1 MASRSLPGL
10 ALTGFWD
17 LGSTGWKTGMDANL
31 LAVSVLL
38 KAVALSRITNLPGSP
53 VNGDIYIVPD
63 GQTNEKKVAFRDNG
77 AWGYITAWEGLQFW
91 VDDENAFV
99 TFNGADWTAGSA
111 GSVPEA
117 PIDGT
122 QYGRKDG
129 VWVAVAAGGSA
140 NRTISAKTASYTLA
154 AADNL
159 VKINAGHASTP
170 IVITLPQNSDA
181 AFPIGG
187 WLPVENTNVATV
199 TIQAGTGATA
209 VNGPSVLAQGEVAI
223 IWKNATN
230 GWTVSKLG
238 GTGGGTGERTISAKT
253 ADYTL
258 GAADNVVKINAGHA
272 STPIAISVP
281 QNSTAAVPIGAWIP
295 IENTN
300 VATVT
305 VQAGSGATLVGGPA
319 TLAQGEIAIVWK
331 NSTNGWTVS
340 KFGTSGA
347 TFPTLAGNAGK
358 HLAVNDD
365 EDGVEWV
372 DDEVGGFT
380 NISVSFFA
388 GGVPTA
394 SVLIARFTAVESFSI
409 PSGAAGSYGTFGT
422 APTGGSV
429 VIDLK
434 KNGTSFGSLTFS
446 ASATTGVFSVGTTT
460 SFVAGDNIDFVAP
473 SDLRTAANLSVSMLG
488 SL

>member
-358 HLAVNDD
+358 HLAVNAEEDD
-365 EDGVEWV
+365 VEWV
-372 DDEVGGFT
+372 DPGTGGILYL
-380 NISVSFFA
+380 NISFFA
-388 GGVPTA
+388 GGTPTA
-394 SVLIARFTAVESFSI
+394 SEIVARYIAVEAFDI
-409 PSGAAGSYGTFGT
+409 ASGATGSYGKLAT
-422 APTGGSV
+422 APSGGSV
-429 VIDLK
+429 VFDIQH
-434 KNGTSFGSLTFS
+434 NGSSIGSLTFS
-446 ASATTGVFSVGTTT
+446 SGSTTGSFSIGSLT
-460 SFVAGDNIDFVAP
+460 SFDPGDTLDFIAP
-473 SDLRTAANLSVSMLG
+473 SNLRSCEDLSVSVLG